1 MKLDDVNFIELL
13 PAFMKNDEACI
24 GLSEGVNKVS
34 SRLAERIKLLTTWN
48 QIDKMS
54 SAELDLLAEELHIS
68 WYDKLA
74 AIEVK
79 RNIIKQSDMVHAKLG
94 TNWAAMQVINE
105 YFGESKIIDWYEYGG
120 EPGHF
125 KIQTLNQSILN
136 SKANA
141 FMQILEKV
149 KRKSAHLDA
158 IELISDGQCHTYVFI
173 TNVESEVVTYT
184 VQR

>member
-1 MKLDDVNFIELL
+1 MRLENTDFIELL

-34 SRLAERIKLLTTWN
+34 SRLAQRVKLLSTWN

-68 WYDKLA
+68 WYDKTA

-79 RNIIKQSDMVHAKLG
+79 RNIIKQSDIVHAKLG
-94 TNWAAMQVINE
+94 TNWAAMRVITE

-136 SKANA
+136 TKANA

-149 KRKSAHLDA
+149 KRKSAHLDTL
-158 IELISDGQCHTYVFI
+158 ELVSDGQCDTNVFI
-173 TNVESEVVTYT
+173 ANVESEVITYT

>member
-1 MKLDDVNFIELL
+1 MKLENTNFIELL

-24 GLSEGVNKVS
+24 GLAKGVDKVTS
-34 SRLAERIKLLTTWN
+34 KLAQRIKLLTTWN

-54 SAELDLLAEELHIS
+54 GDELDLLAEELHIS

-94 TNWAAMQVINE
+94 TNWAALQVIKE
-105 YFGESKIIDWYEYGG
+105 YFGESKIVDWYEYGG
-120 EPGHF
+120 QPGHF
-125 KIQTLNQSILN
+125 KIQTLNQSILS

-141 FMQILEKV
+141 FLQILEKV

-158 IELISDGQCHTYVFI
+158 IELISDGQCDMHVFI
-173 TNVESEVVTYT
+173 TCVESEIITSVV
-184 VQR
+184 RR